1 MIQDDDVFDSKIT
14 DISKKI
20 AFETTNFGEKNEYGI
35 DPATIALIMSIIIEL
50 IKLIRECRK
59 NKKEIFRMINKPS
72 LMERWYFRKI
82 AGKFSKNKHYKK
94 SIIEAAFKVGKQTSM
109 QDVEE
114 LF

>member
-35 DPATIALIMSIIIEL
+35 DPATIALIISIIIEL
-50 IKLIRECRK
+50 VKLIRECRK
-59 NKKEIFRMINKPS
+59 DKKQILKMVNEPS

-94 SIIEAAFKVGKQTSM
+94 SIIEAAFKVGKQTTI